1 MTSEKEV
8 VVDALPYFDQGY
20 DDPGVREAVCYILQ
34 IQSTHLSVLELGV
47 SGNYFFSHYRSA
59 KFDTRAQIALWD

>member
-34 IQSTHLSVLELGV
+34 IKFISLSILELGV
-47 SGNYFFSHYRSA
+47 SENNVSSIIAQQNYDFFSS
-59 KFDTRAQIALWD
+59 IS